1 MSDRLQLPFFFICFM
16 AFGLGL
22 VLVGSNQAQLAEQ
35 LDIELAGS
43 GMLTSALSLGLGVGV
58 LAAGPL
64 LDRYP
69 AKPLFAASLL
79 FTGMALVGIG
89 HEHDYAR
96 WLLQLAAVGLGMG
109 AYDTYINGLVSKR
122 YRENAARPM
131 AVVHAGAALGA
142 ILGPLAVHWIEANHH
157 WSDSFAWLG
166 GFDLLLAALALLVS
180 FPEPTRRPDPRQ
192 TTRPSALAGLLA
204 LSVMA
209 IFYVGVEASVTVF
222 TLPYAETLGL
232 GSSQG
237 RMGISGF
244 WLGLLLGR
252 LGVLGLSRV
261 GEGTLAAG
269 GVLGGLLL
277 GFSVA
282 ASFSFLQVAL
292 LGVGLAL
299 GCVYPLLI
307 ALAGQRN
314 PGSEGTAA
322 GLVAGVGAVGG
333 FAIPLLTGVVG
344 DLLGVRMAF
353 ASIAVGCALIGVIAW
368 WDTKRRS
375 QG

>member
-1 MSDRLQLPFFFICFM
+1 MSDRLQLPFFFICFT

-35 LDIELAGS
+35 LDIELTGS

-58 LAAGPL
+58 VAAGPL

-69 AKPLFAASLL
+69 AKPFFAASLL
-79 FTGMALVGIG
+79 FTGISLIGIG
-89 HEHDYAR
+89 HEHSYAR

-131 AVVHAGAALGA
+131 ALVHAGASLGA
-142 ILGPLAVHWIEANHH
+142 ILGPPAVSWLEANHH
-157 WSDSFAWLG
+157 WSASFTWLG
-166 GFDLLLAALALLVS
+166 GFHLLLAGVALLIS
-180 FPEPTRRPDPRQ
+180 FPAPPRAPRSE
-192 TTRPSALAGLLA
+192 TRPSRLAGLLP

-209 IFYVGVEASVTVF
+209 VFYVGVEASVTVF

-252 LGVLGLSRV
+252 LGVLALPRA
-261 GEGTLAAG
+261 GEGALATSGLLA
-269 GVLGGLLL
+269 GVLL
-277 GFSVA
+277 GVSVA
-282 ASFSFLQVAL
+282 ASFQSLDLAMLFV
-292 LGVGLAL
+292 GVSL

-314 PGSEGTAA
+314 PGAEGTAA
-322 GLVAGVGAVGG
+322 GLVAGVGAMGG
-333 FAIPLLTGVVG
+333 FAIPLLTGFLG
-344 DLLGVRMAF
+344 DRLGVQAAF
-353 ASIAVGCALIGVIAW
+353 ASIASGCALIGIVAW
-368 WDTKRRS
+368 RDVARRRAV
-375 QG
+375 

>member
-1 MSDRLQLPFFFICFM
+1 M

-22 VLVGSNQAQLAEQ
+22 VLVGANQAELSRH

-43 GMLTSALSLGLGVGV
+43 GMLTAALSLGLGVGV
-58 LAAGPL
+58 VAAGPL

-79 FTGMALVGIG
+79 FTGIALVGIG
-89 HEHDYAR
+89 HEHGYTR

-122 YRENAARPM
+122 YRETAARPM
-131 AVVHAGAALGA
+131 AVVHAGASLGA

-166 GFDLLLAALALLVS
+166 GFHFLLAGVALLIS
-180 FPEPTRRPDPRQ
+180 FPAPTLTHSERTQ
-192 TTRPSALAGLLA
+192 TRPNALAGLLP

-209 IFYVGVEASVTVF
+209 AFYVGVEASVTVF

-252 LGVLGLSRV
+252 LGVLALPRA
-261 GEGTLAAG
+261 GEGTLAIS
-269 GVLGGLLL
+269 GLLAGMLL
-277 GFSVA
+277 GVSVA
-282 ASFSFLQVAL
+282 ASLRSLEVAML
-292 LGVGLAL
+292 CVGLAL

-314 PGSEGTAA
+314 PGAEGTAA

-333 FAIPLLTGVVG
+333 FAIPLITGVLG
-344 DLLGVRMAF
+344 DRLGMQLAF
-353 ASIAVGCALIGVIAW
+353 ASIAVGCALIGAVAW
-368 WDTKRRS
+368 RDAKARRVA
-375 QG
+375 